1 MVGFALTSLQCICQI
16 KCHLL
21 KQNTYWV
28 FYIRNYL
35 LVHELLGN
43 YATTKCKSHLKKVT
57 DK

>member
-43 YATTKCKSHLKKVT
+43 YATTKSYLKK
-57 DK
+57 